1 MVSRETPILASAT
14 LRVINM
20 NIKLPDILEIIIII
34 LIIEKINNIIISRI
48 INKIITWNQI
58 DLNKYR

>member
-1 MVSRETPILASAT
+1 
-14 LRVINM
+14 M
-20 NIKLPDILEIIIII
+20 NIKLPDILEMIIII
-34 LIIEKINNIIISRI
+34 LIIEKINNIIISKI

>member
-14 LRVINM
+14 LRVINI

>member
-48 INKIITWNQI
+48 INKIIA
-58 DLNKYR
+58 